1 MNRPLLVLALFTAAA
16 ATLVAQEASQSSPYS
31 GVSNPPPDTTIV
43 ADDGSSAQTA
53 TPAKPAAGHPMT
65 APATPAQPAAAAA
78 QPAPAL
84 PPSQTASSGL
94 VTGTDD
100 GIVQVAPSE
109 PASVQPALQARADGY
124 DPDGDIVHPAPL
136 PPGVLGEGTRIRVR
150 LIGDLSSGLAEK
162 GQEFRSRV
170 SADVEQNGEILIPAG
185 SEIDGT
191 VAEVSAG
198 HFGGRGSLLLRP
210 RSVTLPNGTRYQ
222 LSAVVSQ
229 TPMSRTHVGAEG
241 VISPNDNLKRDG
253 IEYGGGVGAGVV
265 AGAYLGGPVGALA
278 GGLVGAALVTTHLL
292 VSHPQAHIDAG
303 DVLVLTLT
311 QNMRLESVTHTGE

>member
-1 MNRPLLVLALFTAAA
+1 MNRPLLVLAFFTAAA
-16 ATLVAQEASQSSPYS
+16 ATLVAQQASQSNPYS

-43 ADDGSSAQTA
+43 ADDGSAQAA
-53 TPAKPAAGHPMT
+53 TPAKPPAGHPMT
-65 APATPAQPAAAAA
+65 APAAPAQPTTTAA
-78 QPAPAL
+78 QPASAMPSSQPAND
-84 PPSQTASSGL
+84 GV

-100 GIVQVAPSE
+100 GLVQVAPSA
-109 PASVQPALQARADGY
+109 PATVHPALQTREEAY

-170 SADVEQNGEILIPAG
+170 SADVEQNGEVLIPEG

-191 VAEVSAG
+191 VAEVSTG

-241 VISPNDNLKRDG
+241 VISPNDNLKRDS

-292 VSHPQAHIDAG
+292 VSHPQAHIDSG